1 MRIGSPSTGER
12 RGASAHRPGGVG
24 FVSLLSGVEGQPD
37 NFELTIVESEDEYFA
52 PRHRHNFDQLRLMLR
67 GGFGF
72 DPGFEQN
79 EGSIGYF
86 CEGITYTQKGAK
98 GNVHLLLQ
106 FGGASGS
113 GYMSFRQLYAA
124 VDELKTRGE
133 FRDGLFFWRDSN
145 GVERKIDGYQAA
157 WEHVFKRKLEY
168 PQPRFAH
175 PIILYPE
182 RFDWVSEPGHDGVQ
196 HKMLATFNERGAS
209 LSMWKLRAGASML
222 LGCARR
228 QQLHYVMSGTL
239 RCDAAAIR
247 AGDAIATE
255 PGEVLRC
262 EARTEAQFY
271 RIELPS
277 FATEVTAP

>member
-1 MRIGSPSTGER
+1 MMIGSPKTGER
-12 RGASAHRPGGVG
+12 RGPSAHRPGGVG
-24 FVSLLSGVEGQPD
+24 FVSLLRGVEGRPD
-37 NFELTIVESEDEYFA
+37 NFELTLVESEDEYFA

-86 CEGITYTQKGAK
+86 CEGIPYTQKGAK

-133 FRDGLFFWRDSN
+133 FHAGIYRWRDRDGK
-145 GVERKIDGYQAA
+145 EHKIDGYQAA
-157 WEHVFKRKLEY
+157 WEHVFGRKLEY

-175 PIILYPE
+175 PIILYPD
-182 RFDWVSEPGHDGVQ
+182 RFEWVSELGQDGVQ
-196 HKMLATFNERGAS
+196 HKMLANFNERGAT
-209 LSMWKLRAGASML
+209 LSMWKLRARASML
-222 LGCARR
+222 LGASER
-228 QQLHYVMSGTL
+228 QQLFYVMSGTL
-239 RCDAAAIR
+239 RCGTATAQP
-247 AGDAIATE
+247 GDAIATE
-255 PGEVLRC
+255 PGELIRC
-262 EARTEAQFY
+262 EAQDEAQFY
-271 RIELPS
+271 CIELPN
-277 FATEVTAP
+277 FPREVTSP